1 MTDHEVHEKLSSFLT
16 DNKRGLFE
24 TIAKQ
29 RTRHVTAVLEDIYQS
44 QNASA
49 VLRTCDLLGV
59 QDIHVIEQR
68 NTYKVDDQ
76 VALGSSKWIDIHKH
90 LGHADNTLACID
102 ALRAKGYRI
111 IATSPRGDAST
122 PGNIDLERPLAICFG
137 TELTGLS
144 DALLDAADEH
154 LRIPMYGF
162 TESYNIS
169 VSAAITLFTI
179 MERLRA
185 SNIDWHLDEEAS
197 LALRLQ
203 WTRNAVQSSAAIE
216 KRLREDAQR
225 NNKSTP

>member
-1 MTDHEVHEKLSSFLT
+1 MTDHEIHEKLSEFLT
-16 DNKRGLFE
+16 DNKRSLFE
-24 TIAKQ
+24 TIAAQ

-90 LGHADNTLACID
+90 RGHADNTRACID

-111 IATSPRGDAST
+111 VATSPRGDAST
-122 PGNIDLERPLAICFG
+122 PGNIDLQRPLAICFG

-144 DALLDAADEH
+144 DALIDAADEH

-169 VSAAITLFTI
+169 VSAAIILFTI

-185 SNIDWHLDEEAS
+185 SKIDWHLDDEAM

-225 NNKSTP
+225 NEK